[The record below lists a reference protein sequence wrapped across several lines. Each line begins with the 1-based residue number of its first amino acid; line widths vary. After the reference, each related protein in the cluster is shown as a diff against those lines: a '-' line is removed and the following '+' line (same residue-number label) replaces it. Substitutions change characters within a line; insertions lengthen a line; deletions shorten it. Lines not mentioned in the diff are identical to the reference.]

1 MSEEDLVCI
10 QATIVNQK
18 GLHAR
23 AAAKFVKLVGQ
34 FDAKVT
40 VSRNGEEVLGT
51 SIMGLMMLAA
61 ALGSEITIRACG
73 KQRDQA
79 LEAVLDLIGRKFDEE

>member
-1 MSEEDLVCI
+1 MNPEDMICT
-10 QATIVNQK
+10 QATIINQK

-23 AAAKFVKLVGQ
+23 AAAKFVKLAGG
-34 FDAKVT
+34 FDAHIT

-61 ALGSEITIRACG
+61 SLGSEITIRACG
-73 KQRDQA
+73 KERDQA
-79 LEAVLDLIGRKFDEE
+79 LQALLDLIGRKFDEE